1 MSKNT
6 WPGQQLLPR
15 RLRGGPKDDSVFA
28 RKPCVLQHLTTPRR
42 LRDDSVS
49 AFYQHGNDSARAPST
64 PDFHENA
71 MFYNTRRLRFCRM
84 YHVLR
89 FREGPSDSEHA
100 VVCNMDNS
108 AAAVTK
114 PPTACAEPRGV
125 RSYPSLNL
133 LILNGVCCDSAQTPY
148 TNPQWDSA
156 NAESGL
162 REESAKTPR
171 GLRADTTFLIVKVAA
186 AAARGST

>member
-1 MSKNT
+1 MSQNT

-64 PDFHENA
+64 PYFHENA
-71 MFYNTRRLRFCRM
+71 VFYNTGRLRFCRM

-89 FREGPSDSEHA
+89 LRERPSDSEHSRTCCDLQHGQLRCRRHKTTHRRRGA
-100 VVCNMDNS
+100 PRSPVVS
-108 AAAVTK
+108 LFKFVSL
-114 PPTACAEPRGV
+114 ERGV
-125 RSYPSLNL
+125 LRLR
-133 LILNGVCCDSAQTPY
+133 
-148 TNPQWDSA
+148 A
-156 NAESGL
+156 NALHKSAMGL
-162 REESAKTPR
+162 RERGVQTPR
-171 GLRADTTFLIVKVAA
+171 GIREDS
-186 AAARGST
+186 ARTPR